1 VTLLLA
7 TSFLV
12 AVTGVPMMYLS
23 FAATGKE
30 GYTQRL
36 NMELD
41 LQSLFFCPPPAVG
54 LIYEATIAQ
63 LR

>member
-7 TSFLV
+7 TSFFV

-30 GYTQRL
+30 GYAVWMQLFIGANTDAY
-36 NMELD
+36 MYID
-41 LQSLFFCPPPAVG
+41 L
-54 LIYEATIAQ
+54 
-63 LR
+63 